1 MRRTLLGLV
10 IFGAGVAGFMGAGLI
25 TVPILVGVSLVVS
38 ILSKVLELTKL
49 PPHAD
54 ESAVHLPFLFSEVI
68 IITTVIAS
76 FFVALAFLL
85 GRGISLLF

>member
-1 MRRTLLGLV
+1 MDRMLVGLV
-10 IFGAGVAGFMGAGLI
+10 IIGAGVAGFMGAGLI

-38 ILSKVLELTKL
+38 ILSKLLEVTKL

-54 ESAVHLPFLFSEVI
+54 ESAVKVPFLIFEVI
-68 IITTVIAS
+68 IITTLIAS